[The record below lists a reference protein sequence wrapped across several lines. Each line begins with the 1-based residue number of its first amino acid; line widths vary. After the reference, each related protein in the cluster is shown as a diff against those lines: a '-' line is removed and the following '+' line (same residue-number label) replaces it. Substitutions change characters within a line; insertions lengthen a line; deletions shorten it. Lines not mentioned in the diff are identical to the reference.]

1 MWPCSGYGMEN
12 KLNGGDKAGSSMRRL
27 IDSFGEGGD
36 LNKGCG
42 WGSGGGYGSKEY

>member
-1 MWPCSGYGMEN
+1 MEN

-36 LNKGCG
+36 LAKAVAGG
-42 WGSGGGYGSKEY
+42 WEECMAPRNIKEM